1 MLFRNID
8 RVKLFV
14 LIAENIDINTILPLN
29 SIIILYTNRKI
40 CRTPS

>member
-29 SIIILYTNRKI
+29 FTIILYTNRKI